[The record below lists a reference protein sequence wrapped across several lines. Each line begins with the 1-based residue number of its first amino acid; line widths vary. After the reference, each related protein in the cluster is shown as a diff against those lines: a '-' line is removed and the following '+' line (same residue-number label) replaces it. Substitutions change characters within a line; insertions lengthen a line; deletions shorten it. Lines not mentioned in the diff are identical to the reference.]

1 MAIVSARKNFQYD
14 EDELYAAVKAHF
26 DAFGGIE
33 KYVHPGTKVFIKVNM
48 LMGRKP
54 DMATTTHPALVYAV
68 SKLAIEAGGKVVIGD
83 SPGGPYTKAL
93 LERGYRLCGF
103 TDAAQ
108 RSGATLNFDTT
119 AKMQSFPQG
128 NICKAFNLITPWH
141 EADCYFSLCKC
152 KTHAMTG
159 FTGAVKNNFGLIP
172 GLEKPEF
179 HMRYPDVEAFSTML
193 VDLCRCA
200 SPDFTIMDAVVGM
213 EGDGPSGGSPR
224 QIGLTLA
231 SDNPFAL
238 DIIAVKAIGF
248 TSDEAWTLKKSLEM
262 GACPAE
268 TQTVGDTVT
277 FPVVENYRRA
287 KSHDV
292 TPTRRLPGFI
302 RKPIDR
308 FAQPHPVVMPDKC
321 VGCGECAMSC
331 PAKTIKII
339 DGKANID
346 RTKCIRCFCCQEMC
360 KPMAIKIKT
369 LRLFSL

>member
-1 MAIVSARKNFQYD
+1 MAIVSVKKNFHYD
-14 EDELYAAVKAHF
+14 EDELYAAAKAHF

-33 KYVHPGTKVFIKVNM
+33 RYVHPGDRVFIKVNM

-54 DMATTTHPALVYAV
+54 EAATTTHPALVYAV
-68 SKLAIEAGGKVVIGD
+68 SKLAREAGCSVVIGD
-83 SPGGPYTKAL
+83 SPGGPYTRAV

-103 TDAAQ
+103 DEAAKRSDAA
-108 RSGATLNFDTT
+108 LNTDIT
-119 AKMQSFPQG
+119 AKMQSYPQG
-128 NICKAFNLITPWH
+128 AICKGFNLITPWH
-141 EADCYFSLCKC
+141 EADCHISLCKC

-179 HMRYPDVEAFSTML
+179 HMRYPDVEAFCTML
-193 VDLCRCA
+193 VDLCQCA
-200 SPDFTIMDAVVGM
+200 SPDFTIMDAVVCM

-224 QIGLTLA
+224 QVGLTIA

-238 DIIAVKAIGF
+238 DAIAVKAIGF
-248 TSDEAWTLKKSLEM
+248 TPDEALTVRKSMQM
-262 GACPAE
+262 GACPGVIE
-268 TQTVGDTVT
+268 TVGDEVT
-277 FPVVENYRRA
+277 MPAVEDFKRA

-292 TPTRRLPGFI
+292 TPTRSLPGFI
-302 RKPIDR
+302 RRPIDR
-308 FAQPHPVVMPDKC
+308 MAQPHPVVMRDKC

-339 DGKANID
+339 DGKASID
-346 RTKCIRCFCCQEMC
+346 RTNCIRCFCCQEMC
-360 KPMAIKIKT
+360 RPKAIKIKK